1 MLVLD
6 CEGLSTQSRGFD
18 MDVKVFTLTILLAS
32 SLVYNQIG
40 HISDQALEVLSVIQM
55 LTSQIKHKSQGAETG
70 FQFSH
75 FFPDLIWVLRD
86 FEMEFKTL
94 TPQSYLEQCLEFERD
109 FSEDNQQQFT
119 GSQQKNKVR
128 ELIK

>member
-55 LTSQIKHKSQGAETG
+55 LTSQIKHKSQGNE
-70 FQFSH
+70 
-75 FFPDLIWVLRD
+75 R
-86 FEMEFKTL
+86 KT
-94 TPQSYLEQCLEFERD
+94 P
-109 FSEDNQQQFT
+109 
-119 GSQQKNKVR
+119 KN
-128 ELIK
+128 